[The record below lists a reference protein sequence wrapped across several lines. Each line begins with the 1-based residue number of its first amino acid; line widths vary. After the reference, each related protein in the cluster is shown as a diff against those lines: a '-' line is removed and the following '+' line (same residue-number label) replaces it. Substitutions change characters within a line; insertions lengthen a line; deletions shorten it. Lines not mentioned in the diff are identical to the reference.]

1 MNLNEA
7 FVQQIQ
13 NKNSVLNPKS
23 PCMPT
28 KILVLQLDR
37 EWKKRKFYTCPC
49 YKHNYSLKVTDE
61 SNFTLS

>member
-7 FVQQIQ
+7 FVQP
-13 NKNSVLNPKS
+13 NSRLKLSAESQS
-23 PCMPT
+23 PCMPA
-28 KILVLQLDR
+28 KILVLYLDR
-37 EWKKRKFYTCPC
+37 EWKKRKFYTCSC